1 MTNNSDEIDLIQ
13 LLKKVYKGKKI
24 IFIVTFVFTLTGI
37 FYTLSQPNQFT
48 SSTIFIP
55 QLSSGAKSGASSL
68 SGLASL
74 AGVNLGGI
82 GESSSEFPANL
93 YPNIVNSVPFKLDLL
108 FSKIEVNSN
117 AISIREYYSNPEN
130 FSENLKR
137 IDFDKNNIY
146 SISENDELL
155 FNKISSK
162 LTLELNQKEGFITI
176 SVTDKNNRVAA
187 QIAKIAKDLLQDK
200 IIKFK
205 NQSSKA
211 ILDFSIKQYNESKL
225 SFEALQDETAIF
237 VDKNQNISSSLYQN
251 KLNRLESDLEVSRSV
266 LIQLASQVEQSK
278 LYLNKNTPVFIT
290 IQPVTI
296 PFLKSGPFRSREVIF
311 YILIGFVLSLGY
323 ILSKDLIILIFNSVK
338 S

>member
-55 QLSSGAKSGASSL
+55 QLSSGVKSGGSSL

-74 AGVNLGGI
+74 AGVNLGGM

-117 AISIREYYSNPEN
+117 TISIREYYSNPEN

-187 QIAKIAKDLLQDK
+187 QIAQITKDLLQDK

-225 SFEALQDETAIF
+225 SFEALQDETAMF

-278 LYLNKNTPVFIT
+278 LSLNKNTPVFIT

-311 YILIGFVLSLGY
+311 YILIGLVLSLGY
-323 ILSKDLIILIFNSVK
+323 ILSKDLIILVFNSVK